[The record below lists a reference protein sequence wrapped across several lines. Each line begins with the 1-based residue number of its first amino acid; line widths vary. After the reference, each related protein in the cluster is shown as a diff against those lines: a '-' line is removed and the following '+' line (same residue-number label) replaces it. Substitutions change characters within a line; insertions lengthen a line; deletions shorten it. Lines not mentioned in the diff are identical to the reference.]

1 MGEGKLC
8 EFMGFLGREPVQ
20 DGSARHCIEI
30 SQRGPLA
37 CEARDNGRCGGC
49 MARIQRCIDRLQR
62 RVSCCSLGGDEEIH
76 FGAMKTTHRSARGQA
91 PLLTV
96 SSILIGLA
104 VFLGSLAR
112 PFQVTRHWSRS
123 QPLPRSR
130 SSQ

>member
-1 MGEGKLC
+1 MQG
-8 EFMGFLGREPVQ
+8 
-20 DGSARHCIEI
+20 GSTGTCIEI
-30 SQRGPLA
+30 SQRGSLT
-37 CEARDNGRCGGC
+37 CEARDNGGCGGC

-62 RVSCCSLGGDEEIH
+62 SVPCCSLGGDEEIH

-91 PLLTV
+91 PVLTV